1 MDAPPAA
8 YPPQD
13 GSMYAQPEAADPF
26 QQLSGA
32 PIDPSFDPPAEGA
45 DPNLMGLPA
54 ADMGAYPLGADG
66 APVQGAMPEGGG
78 YGGYPAAGLPATNG
92 YDNPNPEYS
101 ADAYGMQAGDP
112 SANYMMD
119 GAYQGGMPGAEN
131 SFQAGLM
138 AGGGEAVGAGD
149 NGMGAGGAAPPLDH
163 MPHQTDQAAME
174 QLMAEE
180 REKHEEQLKL
190 ETRAREEL
198 EDMILRIEKH
208 FKAEQAARKKAE
220 EMLQASLAAEVE
232 SRNKLEEVN
241 NKRQQEQRLVEDERA
256 AIKRERNALESMRQ
270 EFEAELQTARLE
282 VSKAQ
287 EALASSEE
295 RIRTA
300 EQLERSRLEV
310 DYQSKLHAAYAEKE
324 RMREELHYRTI
335 MMNEEMEKWRQ
346 QALMTSTAVM
356 EAKNEVMERK
366 RELEGTKEKMD
377 KLLEKLYI
385 GRERGIEL
393 SGAIA
398 SNQRMLS
405 FMPGMLGGQGNGLPP
420 VQGAG
425 PMGMPHGKAMLMTKA
440 PSGGY
445 QLPQPPLP
453 MHSMMPMQAWG
464 PIPGAGGH
472 LPGELSPSAANGVTK
487 LPPIKKQNSI
497 SPPIGL
503 SIDEQLAY
511 MDSMEGSRQGQ
522 QQQSPDGP
530 QKAGGYAQS
539 KVAQNIAE
547 AGKNAKRNVPGR
559 AKKAERNP
567 APARWN

>member
-1 MDAPPAA
+1 
-8 YPPQD
+8 
-13 GSMYAQPEAADPF
+13 
-26 QQLSGA
+26 
-32 PIDPSFDPPAEGA
+32 
-45 DPNLMGLPA
+45 
-54 ADMGAYPLGADG
+54 
-66 APVQGAMPEGGG
+66 
-78 YGGYPAAGLPATNG
+78 
-92 YDNPNPEYS
+92 
-101 ADAYGMQAGDP
+101 MQAGDP
-112 SANYMMD
+112 SPNYMMD
-119 GAYQGGMPGAEN
+119 GAYPGGMPGAEN
-131 SFQAGLM
+131 SFQGGLE
-138 AGGGEAVGAGD
+138 AGGAGPVGAGD
-149 NGMGAGGAAPPLDH
+149 NGMGAAPPLDH
-163 MPHQTDQAAME
+163 MPSQTDQAAID

-220 EMLQASLAAEVE
+220 EMLQTSLAAEVE

-398 SNQRMLS
+398 SNQRMMS
-405 FMPGMLGGQGNGLPP
+405 FMPGMLGGQGGGLPP
-420 VQGAG
+420 VQGAHPLG
-425 PMGMPHGKAMLMTKA
+425 PMGMPNGKAMMMSKA

-445 QLPQPPLP
+445 QPPQPPLP
-453 MHSMMPMQAWG
+453 MQPMHSILPMQAWG

-472 LPGELSPSAANGVTK
+472 LPGELSPPPGMNGNGGGATK
-487 LPPIKKQNSI
+487 LPPIKKQNSL
-497 SPPIGL
+497 SPPVGL

-511 MDSMEGSRQGQ
+511 LDSMEGASQGHQQQQ

-530 QKAGGYAQS
+530 QKGGGYAQS
-539 KVAQNIAE
+539 KIAQNIAE
-547 AGKNAKRNVPGR
+547 AGNARNAKRNPVPGR
-559 AKKAERNP
+559 AKKPERNQ